1 MQPSHDVLH
10 MQNGSSGTTGL
21 DLRRF
26 VNSTADQGYDTGAPP
41 ANDSPVSCGENM
53 DTAADM
59 QEIDEEVEQLLRI
72 PQDDLALLISD
83 YLDRHNV
90 KQSTIADQAKL
101 GKAHLSV
108 FLRGKERMR
117 GYKRRQLITWFVRH
131 RRLSPQNGAFPC
143 VGNHLFLRGPLR
155 GPRKRRFTWP
165 MEALNI
171 LEKFYETNPYPSV
184 HDYQIIIA
192 SLEPVGCS
200 PTPDQVRFWYQNRR
214 RKDESSVIVQRRKL
228 VRGYGDDM
236 LLSPVTTVPSAYSHS
251 VNTFQTPTG
260 TGQSD
265 PESVLIRAM
274 PLPTS
279 APLVQPITQLQQ
291 QVTMVTTATPNHH
304 SPTMVTPNHH
314 QSPTVS
320 SIQPRITMPLTA
332 RRKAP
337 TMVPVLPVTTTGA
350 TAPPNVPRQNGI
362 DSLLTVPAVG
372 NHLGTTSS
380 HQQPRLTSPK
390 PSNPPA
396 APKQSTT
403 TPTTPAATTTVSNPQ
418 AQAADL
424 SMTAAACAIL
434 SQASPLMTI
443 ADYMQQMQQMQLD
456 MLKKQL
462 LDQLSQNVPIDLS
475 SKKLADASTQTEGK
489 CVIIKEG
496 KDPYQQMQ

>member
-1 MQPSHDVLH
+1 MQTTGDILH
-10 MQNGSSGTTGL
+10 QDTTGL
-21 DLRRF
+21 DLRTL
-26 VNSTADQGYDTGAPP
+26 VNSNVPASQGYDMSVVPP
-41 ANDSPVSCGENM
+41 ANDSPLSCGENM

-59 QEIDEEVEQLLRI
+59 QDIDDEVEQLLRI

-131 RRLSPQNGAFPC
+131 RRMAPQNGAFPC

-165 MEALNI
+165 AEALTI
-171 LEKFYETNPYPSV
+171 LEKFYETNPYPTV

-192 SLEPVGCS
+192 SLGPVGCS

-228 VRGYGDDM
+228 VRGYGDD
-236 LLSPVTTVPSAYSHS
+236 LLMSPVSTVPSAFPHS
-251 VNTFQTPTG
+251 VNNTFQTPDMG
-260 TGQSD
+260 KSD
-265 PESVLIRAM
+265 PEAALIQAM
-274 PLPTS
+274 PLPSSTT
-279 APLVQPITQLQQ
+279 LVPPIPRLQ
-291 QVTMVTTATPNHH
+291 QVTMATALPNQ
-304 SPTMVTPNHH
+304 SH
-314 QSPTVS
+314 QSPIVS

-337 TMVPVLPVTTTGA
+337 LMAPVLPVTTAGV
-350 TAPPNVPRQNGI
+350 TAVPNNVPQRQNGT
-362 DSLLTVPAVG
+362 DSLLTVPVIGTLG
-372 NHLGTTSS
+372 NTTNS
-380 HQQPRLTSPK
+380 QPLALTSPK
-390 PSNPPA
+390 PSTHPA
-396 APKQSTT
+396 AVVPPSTA
-403 TPTTPAATTTVSNPQ
+403 PTTPAAATTTASTTPQ
-418 AQAADL
+418 AQPTDL

-434 SQASPLMTI
+434 SQAAGSPLMTI
-443 ADYMQQMQQMQLD
+443 ADYMQQMQQLQLD
-456 MLKKQL
+456 MFKKQL
-462 LDQLSQNVPIDLS
+462 LDQLSQNAPMDLS

-489 CVIIKEG
+489 CVIIKEE
-496 KDPYQQMQ
+496 PSNPNQQFQ

>member
-1 MQPSHDVLH
+1 MQANHDNILI
-10 MQNGSSGTTGL
+10 QSSNNTAGL

-26 VNSTADQGYDTGAPP
+26 VNSTTADHQGYDTVTVRAPP
-41 ANDSPVSCGENM
+41 ASNDSPLSCGENV
-53 DTAADM
+53 DTASDM
-59 QEIDEEVEQLLRI
+59 QDVEDEVEQLLRI

-131 RRLSPQNGAFPC
+131 RRMAPQNGAFPC

-165 MEALNI
+165 IEALNI

-236 LLSPVTTVPSAYSHS
+236 MMSPVTSVPSAYSHS
-251 VNTFQTPTG
+251 VNTAFQTPAMG
-260 TGQSD
+260 KSD
-265 PESVLIRAM
+265 PESVLLQAM
-274 PLPTS
+274 PLTTS
-279 APLVQPITQLQQ
+279 SPLLQPITQLQQ
-291 QVTMVTTATPNHH
+291 VTMTTATPN
-304 SPTMVTPNHH
+304 
-314 QSPTVS
+314 QLSPTVS
-320 SIQPRITMPLTA
+320 SVPPRITMPLTA

-337 TMVPVLPVTTTGA
+337 VMAPLLPVTTMGVTA
-350 TAPPNVPRQNGI
+350 TPNASLQSPNAPRQNGT
-362 DSLLTVPAVG
+362 DSLLTTPVVG
-372 NHLGTTSS
+372 KPSTTSS
-380 HQQPRLTSPK
+380 QPLGLTSPK
-390 PSNPPA
+390 PSNPTA
-396 APKQSTT
+396 T
-403 TPTTPAATTTVSNPQ
+403 TPTTTSPRATTTVSTPQ
-418 AQAADL
+418 SQPTDL

-443 ADYMQQMQQMQLD
+443 ADYMQQMQQLQLD
-456 MLKKQL
+456 MFKKQL
-462 LDQLSQNVPIDLS
+462 IEQMSQNAPMDLS

-489 CVIIKEG
+489 CVIIKEEKG
-496 KDPYQQMQ
+496 MNQQFQ